1 MRYLHQTFI
10 VQFVLFFAL
19 VQVQNI
25 AQADGTPGEFDFYV
39 LALSWSPT
47 YCDDDSVND
56 PQQCGTGKRLGF
68 VLHGLW
74 PQYEKGYP
82 SECSTKQMPDKVKA
96 EFPGLYPNEKL
107 YRHEWD
113 KHGTCSGLTPAQY
126 LALSKTLKEAVI
138 IPKAYRKP
146 EKPLRVTTE
155 EIAAAFRSVNSLEFE
170 DTSFAVYCS
179 DSGRFLREILV
190 CFDRYGH
197 PISCSSDIRRK
208 AAKSC
213 QQPTLLIKNVR

>member
-1 MRYLHQTFI
+1 MLQDIRLI
-10 VQFVLFFAL
+10 CLMLLMFVSGQRLA
-19 VQVQNI
+19 NGE
-25 AQADGTPGEFDFYV
+25 GTPGEFDFYV

-47 YCDDDSVND
+47 YCDDNGAND
-56 PQQCGTGKRLGF
+56 PQQCGIGKRFGF

-82 SECSTKQMPDKVKA
+82 SECSSTQMPDKVTA
-96 EFPGLYPNEKL
+96 EFPGLYPNDKL
-107 YRHEWD
+107 YRHEWE
-113 KHGTCSGLTPAQY
+113 KHGTCSGLTPKQY
-126 LALSKTLKEAVI
+126 LALSKTLKESVN

-146 EKPLRVTTE
+146 EKPLRVTTD
-155 EIAAAFRSVNSLEFE
+155 EIAAAFQSSNPTFE
-170 DTSFAVYCS
+170 HASFAVYCA

-190 CFDRYGH
+190 CFDQDGR
-197 PISCSSDIRRK
+197 PISCSNDIRRK

>member
-1 MRYLHQTFI
+1 MRHVHLFI
-10 VQFVLFFAL
+10 IEIFTLFVLM
-19 VQVQNI
+19 QSPHI
-25 AQADGTPGEFDFYV
+25 ANANGTPGEFDFYV

-47 YCDDDSVND
+47 YCDEFND
-56 PQQCGTGKRLGF
+56 PQQCGIGKRLGF

-82 SECSTKQMPDKVKA
+82 SDCSTKQMPDKVKA

-113 KHGTCSGLTPAQY
+113 KHGTCSGLTPTQY
-126 LALSKTLKEAVI
+126 LALSKRLKEAVS

-146 EKPLRVTTE
+146 DKPLRVTAE
-155 EIAAAFRSVNSLEFE
+155 EIAAAFQRSNPTFE
-170 DTSFAVYCS
+170 LASFAIYCA

-190 CFDRYGH
+190 CFDLDGN
-197 PISCSSDIRRK
+197 PTSCSGEIQRK

-213 QQPTLLIKNVR
+213 QQPALLIKNVR